1 MSAKY
6 VERSGILEKL
16 RSGGYELKLDSA
28 NNEATAVDI
37 DGWEVVT
44 EQQPDGTRVCFKI
57 HDHPAVGGYMILL
70 KRKR

>member
-1 MSAKY
+1 VSTEY

-44 EQQPDGTRVCFKI
+44 E
-57 HDHPAVGGYMILL
+57 
-70 KRKR
+70 